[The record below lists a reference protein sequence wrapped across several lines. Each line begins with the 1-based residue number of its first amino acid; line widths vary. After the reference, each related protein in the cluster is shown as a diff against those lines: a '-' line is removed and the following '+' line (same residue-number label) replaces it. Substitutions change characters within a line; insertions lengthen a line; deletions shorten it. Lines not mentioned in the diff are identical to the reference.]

1 MYPEM
6 IRLKTG
12 ALFRAV
18 CQIGALLGGADPQ
31 LAAGLA
37 RYGEH
42 LGMAFQIRDDLLS
55 YLATPEQTGKPAT
68 SDLNNGRPTLPL
80 LLAYDAATDTSRVEL
95 MAVLH
100 RRGAGPA
107 DVEWVAGLLDEV
119 DAVQGARRQMAEHA
133 ERALRR
139 AGRARPL
146 RQRRR
151 AHRHRAL
158 DDERDGVST
167 AGAVRALR
175 AHVETWRPYTL
186 WYVGL
191 VGLAGAALADGPHH
205 PWLLASAWAAPT
217 AGWLGGHYLGDYFD
231 RELDAGSKPH
241 RPIPSGRLGARTR
254 VWCGCICFALLALLA
269 VLGGWGTTSAAVLAA
284 FGIVAYSRWCKARG
298 IAGNL
303 VRGALGAIALLYG
316 ALTVGLSAD
325 RGSTVPVLLAAMVA
339 FWSHDAMSNLV
350 GALRDIDGDRAGGYR
365 TLPVRRGAPF
375 AVRTVL
381 ALYAVPSSPRSPPGC
396 SPAGTAGSATWSRC
410 WSSWSWGSSR

>member
-1 MYPEM
+1 M
-6 IRLKTG
+6 
-12 ALFRAV
+12 
-18 CQIGALLGGADPQ
+18 
-31 LAAGLA
+31 
-37 RYGEH
+37 
-42 LGMAFQIRDDLLS
+42 
-55 YLATPEQTGKPAT
+55 
-68 SDLNNGRPTLPL
+68 N
-80 LLAYDAATDTSRVEL
+80 
-95 MAVLH
+95 
-100 RRGAGPA
+100 
-107 DVEWVAGLLDEV
+107 
-119 DAVQGARRQMAEHA
+119 
-133 ERALRR
+133 
-139 AGRARPL
+139 
-146 RQRRR
+146 
-151 AHRHRAL
+151 
-158 DDERDGVST
+158 T

-241 RPIPSGRLGARTR
+241 RPIPSGRLGARTAL
-254 VWCGCICFALLALLA
+254 WCGGICFAVLALLA

-325 RGSTVPVLLAAMVA
+325 PGSTVPVLLAAMVA
-339 FWSHDAMSNLV
+339 FWSHDTMSNLV

-381 ALYAVPSSPRSPPGC
+381 ALYAVTVV
-396 SPAGTAGSATWSRC
+396 AALTAGLLAGPDGRVGYLATLLVVLALGVVALTPLVAHRADMPVVVALRAHSVLVVERVVLASALVGLRLGIGMQLLLVLPMVGLTWWAQHLMRARHELGTGRPALALATPRRAALEDVS
-410 WSSWSWGSSR
+410 